1 MSEILSPLA
10 ADFTLFG
17 GADAVLLIH
26 GFTGSPAHMLP
37 LGRALQE
44 AGFTVRGIRLKGHGT
59 TLSDMRT
66 ASCEDWL
73 TEAREAYEALS
84 DAFRSVSVAGL
95 SMGGLISLILAEE
108 KEPACC
114 VTLAAP
120 MRIRNPLS
128 FAAPALAK
136 IKPEIKKRRS
146 ASPPFLNQDYAVGYS
161 KIPTASVASLN
172 RLIRMAKNSL
182 HAVRCPLMCA
192 QALKDP
198 AIASSSADT
207 ILKGVSSSVTE
218 KLTLQQPHHL
228 ITIGPETGT
237 LFPAVCRFITEAVS
251 KEII

>member
-1 MSEILSPLA
+1 MADILSPLA

-37 LGRALQE
+37 LGKALQE
-44 AGFTVRGIRLKGHGT
+44 TGFTVRGIRLKGHGT
-59 TLSDMRT
+59 ALSDMRT

-73 TEAREAYEALS
+73 AEVREAYDALS
-84 DAFRSVSVAGL
+84 SAFRSVSVAGL
-95 SMGGLISLILAEE
+95 SMGGLLSLILAEE
-108 KEPACC
+108 KDPACC

-120 MRIRNPLS
+120 MRIRNPLC
-128 FAAPALAK
+128 FAAPALAI

-146 ASPPFLNQDYAVGYS
+146 ALPACLDQNYAVGYNM
-161 KIPTASVASLN
+161 IPTASVANLN
-172 RLIRMAKNSL
+172 RLIRMAKNHLRS
-182 HAVRCPLMCA
+182 VRCPLMCA
-192 QALKDP
+192 QARRDP

-207 ILKGVSSSVTE
+207 ILKGVSSAISE

-237 LFPAVCRFITEAVS
+237 LFPAVCRFMTEAVS
-251 KEII
+251 KENS